1 MSSIKKL
8 FTKVSTS
15 ISSLLKYTPDK
26 TQILDFQSPVGES
39 QLPLNEVDPPAN
51 SAYETASFYMAKR
64 DSRLNNTNSIYP
76 TTQLKF
82 DSTNKKLSRSEY
94 KNLPEHNFSFLK
106 KKKVNPVM
114 KMVQY
119 ITNDKFN
126 NNYDDSVNMSNVSM
140 RSNNSAFKIIGGSL
154 RGNIFKEKRKIIN
167 FNDFPSNSFLGRKE
181 QREKKFKSDDI
192 NVSLNSS
199 YYDSNSLPRRM
210 INKSAILS
218 NKSLSEI
225 ELEIERKRK
234 MNEESLQKL
243 NENSLLKR
251 KEQNY
256 EERKKILENYYKE
269 KVNKQKNLKIIL
281 TYSVR

>member
-51 SAYETASFYMAKR
+51 SAYETASFYMDKK
-64 DSRLNNTNSIYP
+64 DSRLNNINSIYP

-154 RGNIFKEKRKIIN
+154 RGSIFKEKRKIIN

-181 QREKKFKSDDI
+181 QREKNFKSDDI

-199 YYDSNSLPRRM
+199 Y
-210 INKSAILS
+210 
-218 NKSLSEI
+218 
-225 ELEIERKRK
+225 
-234 MNEESLQKL
+234 
-243 NENSLLKR
+243 
-251 KEQNY
+251 
-256 EERKKILENYYKE
+256 
-269 KVNKQKNLKIIL
+269 
-281 TYSVR
+281 